1 MPAQE
6 TQCRSKQLVKDEIRS
21 VALTKMIFSRAF
33 SVFHIFKQHK
43 SLFSS
48 PKEKCSI
55 AMTRT
60 CAMGTTARIF
70 NRPTMKKNSDK
81 GIRGLEWCANSS
93 HRSVES
99 NLLERASHLATREP
113 TKISTFLP

>member
-6 TQCRSKQLVKDEIRS
+6 TQCRSKQLIKDEIRS

-43 SLFSS
+43 SLVSS
-48 PKEKCSI
+48 PGFVEWGLLPGYSI
-55 AMTRT
+55 
-60 CAMGTTARIF
+60 GQQW
-70 NRPTMKKNSDK
+70 KKNSDK

-113 TKISTFLP
+113 TKVSTFLP